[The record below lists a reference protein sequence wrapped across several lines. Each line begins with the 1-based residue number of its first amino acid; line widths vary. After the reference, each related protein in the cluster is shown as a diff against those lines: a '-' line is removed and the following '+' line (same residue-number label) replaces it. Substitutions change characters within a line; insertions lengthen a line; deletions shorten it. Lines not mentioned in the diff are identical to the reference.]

1 MRHYYCVT
9 TPPAPGTNPSAE
21 PQPTR
26 PAHPPYPAPGQATP
40 QHPGQPAP
48 PYSGQ
53 PAPPY
58 PGPSAPGHPPYP
70 APPYSAQAHAA
81 QAYQAPPGYY
91 PPPGYRYV
99 APAVSPAG
107 YPLADFGQ
115 RLAARIIDGLI
126 LGAAAAVVIIPIYIY
141 FAFVVIEPQ
150 VTVDGEFVGSEMDI
164 VASLLGLIGFVF
176 VFTLLLAYVYEV
188 EMMFRS
194 GQTPGKRIMKI
205 RIIPVD
211 PAQILTRGHAARR
224 FLAQQGSQLV
234 PGLSWVDGLFQLW
247 DKPYRQCLHDKFA
260 KTLVIKLG
268 A

>member
-9 TPPAPGTNPSAE
+9 TPPPGTDPSAE
-21 PQPTR
+21 PQTTG
-26 PAHPPYPAPGQATP
+26 PAYPPYPAPGQATP

-48 PYSGQ
+48 PYPGQ

-58 PGPSAPGHPPYP
+58 P
-70 APPYSAQAHAA
+70 AQAYPA
-81 QAYQAPPGYY
+81 QAYQVPPGYY
-91 PPPGYRYV
+91 PPPGYQYV

-115 RLAARIIDGLI
+115 RLAARFIDALI
-126 LGAAAAVVIIPIYIY
+126 LGAVAGVVVIPIYIY
-141 FAFVVIEPQ
+141 VAFAVIEPR

-164 VASLLGLIGFVF
+164 LAPVLGLIGFIL

-188 EMMFRS
+188 ETMFRS
-194 GQTPGKRIMKI
+194 GQTVGKRIMKI

-211 PAQILTRGHAARR
+211 PAQTLTRGHAARR
-224 FLAQQGSQLV
+224 FLVQQGAQLV

-260 KTLVIKLG
+260 KTIVIKLG